1 MVTTLL
7 VCHTSEPAW
16 GGGISRYHTAI
27 KQLGKDQDLSASS
40 AQSPAQLTTT
50 SPSIS
55 LLSPPHTESK
65 LQHVDLCGPQKSYP
79 HQCEPEPDPGNY
91 NSVPRLLLA
100 FLFKIEIFYY
110 NNEIFIQKV
119 PMKILIEYIV
129 LLQAQEL
136 FMQINQC
143 PRYIDPSFS

>member
-1 MVTTLL
+1 MS
-7 VCHTSEPAW
+7 TSA
-16 GGGISRYHTAI
+16 GHKNHIHISVNQSQIQAI
-27 KQLGKDQDLSASS
+27 TIL
-40 AQSPAQLTTT
+40 SPASFWL
-50 SPSIS
+50 
-55 LLSPPHTESK
+55 
-65 LQHVDLCGPQKSYP
+65 
-79 HQCEPEPDPGNY
+79 
-91 NSVPRLLLA
+91 

-143 PRYIDPSFS
+143 PRYVDPSFS